1 MNIKQLVTSAVSLS
15 ALTATFAVSACNQA
29 DPVGDLVVPFEIG
42 AGIECSLKN
51 VTDVEVTLLELK
63 SGDVED
69 VPVES
74 AKVPCSEGQA
84 VFNNIPVGTYGIQ
97 VEGFDADNV
106 VVVDNVPKVTN
117 GVVEEPEV
125 GEVLEGKETTTEVVN
140 LSSTPAK
147 LWVRYELN
155 KDGFQTMCSQIPMT
169 EMAITAYK
177 NGGSDEIISVTL
189 ACDATP
195 TEEGQYHY
203 LADPA
208 RILDGADFDYV
219 RIQPRDA
226 AGQLIGTDIK
236 YMIPI
241 PGPGRTVKLTFSA
254 ECTAD
259 KCDLQCNGGACTQ
272 D

>member
-1 MNIKQLVTSAVSLS
+1 MNIKQLVTSACSLS
-15 ALTATFAVSACNQA
+15 AVFAVSACSQP

-51 VTDVEVTLLELK
+51 VTDVEVTLLEQK
-63 SGDVED
+63 SGEAED
-69 VPVES
+69 VVIES

-84 VFNNIPVGTYGIQ
+84 VFNNIPVGTYGIK
-97 VEGFDADNV
+97 VEGFDPDDF
-106 VVVDNVPKVTN
+106 VVVDNVPKVSN
-117 GVVEEPEV
+117 GVVEEPDV
-125 GEVLEGKETTTEVVN
+125 GEVLEGKETTTDTVG

-147 LWVRYELN
+147 LWVRFALN
-155 KDGFQTMCSQIPMT
+155 KDMFQTMCSQILMT
-169 EMAITAYK
+169 ELAITAYK
-177 NGGSDEIISVTL
+177 NGGSDEILSVTL
-189 ACDATP
+189 PCDATP
-195 TEEGQYHY
+195 TEAMGYHY

-219 RIQPRDA
+219 RVQPRDVT
-226 AGQLIGTDIK
+226 GNLIGTDVK

-259 KCDLQCNGGACTQ
+259 KCDLQCAGGACTQ